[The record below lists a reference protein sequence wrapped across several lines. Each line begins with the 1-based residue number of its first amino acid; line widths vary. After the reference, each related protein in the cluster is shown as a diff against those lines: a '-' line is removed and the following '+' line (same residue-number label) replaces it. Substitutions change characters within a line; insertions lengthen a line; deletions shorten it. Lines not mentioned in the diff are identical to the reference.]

1 MNPTKED
8 YNSIP
13 VYYCK
18 KCTSLL
24 IKADEI
30 YGDYCR
36 DCGSTDI
43 GQTSIEE
50 WEILHNEYLK
60 NS

>member
-1 MNPTKED
+1 MNPSKED

-13 VYYCK
+13 VFYCK